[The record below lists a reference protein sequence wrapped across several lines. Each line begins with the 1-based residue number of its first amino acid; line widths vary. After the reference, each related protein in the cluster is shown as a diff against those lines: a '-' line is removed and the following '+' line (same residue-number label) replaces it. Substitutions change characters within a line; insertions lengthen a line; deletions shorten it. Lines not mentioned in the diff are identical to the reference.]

1 MSAFVENPI
10 AKHQADYYEKELH
23 EVYRFIE
30 LTEAFTTDK
39 RTADRI
45 RLFLEEKGV
54 WEKPK
59 KNEDESTST

>member
-1 MSAFVENPI
+1 MSAFVENPL
-10 AKHQADYYEKELH
+10 AKNQADYYEKELH
-23 EVYRFIE
+23 DVYRFIE

-45 RLFLEEKGV
+45 RLFLIEKGV

-59 KNEDESTST
+59 DNKDETTST